1 MLSPSWSSASHNVF
15 SPPCAD
21 TGCPPLPRLYHGFH
35 QSVSGVEPETVE
47 FFCNHSYALS
57 GDAQRTCQ
65 PDGTWSGKQ
74 PLCVRGTT
82 IHSVYVFLKL
92 VVVEGIHL
100 CRCGHTAGLA
110 SDEVCLLN
118 GVKIQ
123 WTGLWVFHFI
133 SCSRT
138 CSQGM
143 QNARCKSNA
152 HVKY

>member
-1 MLSPSWSSASHNVF
+1 MLSPSSWSSASRNAF
-15 SPPCAD
+15 CPLCAD

-57 GDAQRTCQ
+57 GDARRTCQ

-82 IHSVYVFLKL
+82 IHSVYVFVKL
-92 VVVEGIHL
+92 VVEGIHL
-100 CRCGHTAGLA
+100 CRCGHTASLPSP

-123 WTGLWVFHFI
+123 CTGL
-133 SCSRT
+133 
-138 CSQGM
+138 QL
-143 QNARCKSNA
+143 
-152 HVKY
+152 